1 MKSVVEVLT
10 EHRSDRSFLE
20 TPIADDILNK
30 IIMSAYH
37 APTSVNSQQ
46 VSVILV
52 QDKEH
57 KQKIAALAGGQ
68 PWIAR
73 APAFLIFVLDMY
85 KSAQGM
91 AAVGK
96 EQIAHQSVESLIA
109 GATDVGIA
117 LGSALVAA
125 RSEGLG
131 GVPIGGIRMNP
142 QQMIEILDLPEM
154 TFPVAGISI
163 GYVDQPSHVKPRLPV
178 ETFVHHEKYRT
189 QGLTENINQYNQQL
203 TQHWQNI
210 GRTEGESWSESVSGY
225 YQKIYF
231 PQVAPALKQQGFG
244 TDK

>member
-20 TPIADDILNK
+20 TPIAEEILNK
-30 IIMSAYH
+30 VIQSAYH

-91 AAVGK
+91 AAIGK
-96 EQIAHQSVESLIA
+96 QQIAHQSIESLIS

-117 LGSALVAA
+117 LASALAAA

-131 GVPIGGIRMNP
+131 GVPIGGIRINP
-142 QQMIEILDLPEM
+142 QQMIDILDLPEM

-163 GYVDQPSHVKPRLPV
+163 GYVDQPAHIKPRLPL
-178 ETFVHHEKYRT
+178 ETFVHHEKYST
-189 QGLTENINQYNQQL
+189 QGLVEKIDSYNQQL
-203 TQHWQNI
+203 TQHWKKI
-210 GRTEGESWSESVSGY
+210 GRTEGESWSESVSSY
-225 YQKIYF
+225 YEKIYF
-231 PQVAPALKQQGFG
+231 PQVAPAIRQQGFG